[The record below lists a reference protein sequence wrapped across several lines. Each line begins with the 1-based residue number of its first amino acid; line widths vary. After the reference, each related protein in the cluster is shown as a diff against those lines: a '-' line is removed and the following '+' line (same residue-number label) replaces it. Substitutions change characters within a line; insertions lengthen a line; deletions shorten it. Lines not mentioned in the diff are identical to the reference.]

1 MYSYLHAQETARL
14 TNIYFV
20 LCFYLCGINK
30 TIMPV
35 NKDAMARYRI
45 IDKMLSDPNYD
56 FTTAQILEAVS
67 REYPANK
74 VSLRMIQKDISVL
87 QDQFG
92 KELERGK
99 GGRGTVRYKDQS
111 SPLFYQELTCD
122 EEEILR
128 EALRSLGQFE
138 GLDNF
143 TWLELLRKKL
153 EMPHEPQERPVIS
166 YSKNDLLQIPG
177 NLLGQ
182 LFSAISQKKV
192 IRFGY
197 RRFENKNQPYSKIT
211 VHPYQLRQYNDRWF
225 LICNPVGNDEY
236 PFDLELIY
244 NYALDRMD
252 GKIEFVD
259 DLLFIDTPIDLDSR
273 FEEIIGV
280 TFQKDVAVEDIFF
293 AVKPQ
298 AVDYI
303 KTKYIH
309 PSQDEVNPETERDFK
324 RRYPSLKD
332 CRFFFVSCR
341 PNYELYSRFASYGDS
356 VIIVEP
362 TEIRNK
368 IYERFLRACENY
380 SNL

>member
-1 MYSYLHAQETARL
+1 
-14 TNIYFV
+14 
-20 LCFYLCGINK
+20 
-30 TIMPV
+30 MPV

-45 IDKMLSDPNYD
+45 IDKMLSDPNHDY
-56 FTTAQILEAVS
+56 TTTQILEAVS
-67 REYPANK
+67 RDYSTNK
-74 VSLRMIQKDISVL
+74 VTLRMIQKDILAL

-111 SPLFYQELTCD
+111 SPLFFQELTSD

-138 GLDNF
+138 GLENF

-153 EMPHEPQERPVIS
+153 EMPHEHHERPVIS

-182 LFSAISQKKV
+182 LFSAISKKKV

-197 RRFENKNQPYSKIT
+197 RRFEDKNQPYSKIT

-236 PFDLELIY
+236 PFDPELIY

-252 GKIEFVD
+252 GKIEYVD
-259 DLLFIDTPIDLDSR
+259 DMSFIDTPIDLDSY

-280 TFQKDVAVEDIFF
+280 TFQKDVAVVDIFF

-298 AVDYI
+298 SVDYI
-303 KTKYIH
+303 KSKYIH
-309 PSQDEVNPETERDFK
+309 PSQDEVNKEAEKDFK
-324 RRYPSLKD
+324 KRYPSLKG
-332 CRFFFVSCR
+332 CKFFFVSCR

-356 VIIVEP
+356 VVIVEP
-362 TEIRNK
+362 SEIRNK
-368 IYERFLRACENY
+368 IHERLLRASENY
-380 SNL
+380 SSL